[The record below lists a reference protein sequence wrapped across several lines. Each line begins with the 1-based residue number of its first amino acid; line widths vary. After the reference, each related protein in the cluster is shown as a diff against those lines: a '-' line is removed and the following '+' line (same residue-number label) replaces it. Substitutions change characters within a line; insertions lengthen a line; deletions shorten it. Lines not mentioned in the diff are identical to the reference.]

1 MKKLIAVLLL
11 MAMCVSPLIFSACS
25 NTDSGDNGINNA
37 VKNDESGSEADTE
50 PSETE
55 IMPDL
60 PDEDFGGYTLRVTS
74 RGDDWHAYPAHSRDI
89 IATEE
94 AMGDIIN
101 DAVYER
107 NLAVQERFNI
117 DITLQTFPELTG
129 DGEAGAINAVKKAH
143 AAGDDM
149 FDLILGHQIMMGT
162 AAMEGYFANWYDMPY
177 VDMTKPWWVQEVKD
191 NLSIGNTTFLAMS
204 DLSVS
209 SHDNAYVILFNKQLH
224 EDYQLENLY
233 ELVDK
238 GTWTFDKFY
247 SLFADIYQDLDGDG
261 KRTIKDFYGLIEGG
275 GYLNWFFAGGNR
287 ITLKDDKNRPYY
299 DLLTERSTL
308 TFSKVSNMLLNDGVY
323 RFDIWINE
331 DIIPMFE
338 AGRGMFL
345 GTQIGSIPLL
355 RGMTVDF
362 GILPYPKL
370 NEEQENYLNFIDGH
384 SSFMAIPTMVGEREK
399 VGAIVEA
406 LSYESYKKVVPAYFD
421 VALKTKFARDNESE
435 KMIDI
440 IFRGSV
446 YDFDYVFCNF
456 IVTYRFFD
464 NLKDGKTNFVSDVEK
479 NMKAAQT
486 RLDKVIE
493 AFDAIIEE

>member
-1 MKKLIAVLLL
+1 MKKIIAVLLL
-11 MAMCVSPLIFSACS
+11 IAISVSPILFSACQ
-25 NTDSGDNGINNA
+25 NDPADDSGVKST
-37 VKNDESGSEADTE
+37 VKNDESGDSQEE

-55 IMPDL
+55 ILPDL

-89 IATEE
+89 IATDE

-117 DITLQTFPELTG
+117 EISLQTFPELTG

-143 AAGDDM
+143 AAGDDT

-177 VDMTKPWWVQEVKD
+177 IDMTKPWWDQEVKN
-191 NLSIGNTTFLAMS
+191 NLSIGETTFLAMS
-204 DLSVS
+204 DMSVS

-224 EDYQLENLY
+224 ENYQLENLY
-233 ELVDK
+233 ELVDSGK
-238 GTWTFDKFY
+238 WTFDKFY
-247 SLFADIYQDLDGDG
+247 SLYADIYQDLDGDA
-261 KRTIKDFYGLIEGG
+261 KRTSKDFYGLIEGG

-287 ITLKDDKNRPYY
+287 ITLKDDNNRPYY

-308 TFSKVSNMLLNDGVY
+308 TFSKASDMLLNDGVY
-323 RFDIWINE
+323 RFDIWINV

-338 AGRGMFL
+338 AGRGIFL

-370 NEEQENYLNFIDGH
+370 NEEQETYNNFIDGH
-384 SSFMAIPTMVGEREK
+384 SSFMAVPTMVSEKEK

-406 LSYESYKKVVPAYFD
+406 LSYESHKKVVPAYFD

-435 KMIDI
+435 KMIDL

-446 YDFDYVFCNF
+446 YDFDYVFCDF

-479 NMKAAQT
+479 NMNAAQA
-486 RLDKVIE
+486 RLDKVIA
-493 AFDAIIEE
+493 AFDEIIG